1 MSRVRTGWIL
11 PASVLMA
18 LLLGLL
24 PLPAT
29 LQPLRPYWLALVVAY
44 WVIEA
49 PDSAGLGFAFGVGV
63 VADLMF
69 GSLLGE
75 QALRL
80 VILAFIL
87 QRFRAR
93 LRFFPLSQ
101 QALAIGGLLLND
113 RIVVAAVHMALDE
126 PRLGWQY
133 WWAPLLGMLL
143 WAPVFVLLDS
153 LRLGRRRGK
162 G

>member
-1 MSRVRTGWIL
+1 MSRMRIGWIL
-11 PASVLMA
+11 PLSIVVA

-24 PLPAT
+24 PLPDT
-29 LQPLRPYWLALVVAY
+29 LQPLRPYWLALVLAY

-49 PDSAGLGFAFGVGV
+49 PEHAGLGFAVIVGLI
-63 VADLMF
+63 ADLMF

-80 VILAFIL
+80 VIMTFIL

-101 QALAIGGLLLND
+101 QSLAIGGLLLND
-113 RIVVAAVHMALDE
+113 RIVHTAIHLALGE
-126 PRLGWQY
+126 PSLPWNY

-143 WAPVFVLLDS
+143 WPLLFMLLDA
-153 LRLGRRRGK
+153 LRLGRRG
-162 G
+162 

>member
-1 MSRVRTGWIL
+1 MPLSIIV
-11 PASVLMA
+11 A

-24 PLPAT
+24 PLPDT

-49 PDSAGLGFAFGVGV
+49 PDSAGLGFAVIVGL

-69 GSLLGE
+69 GTLLGE

-80 VILAFIL
+80 LIMAFIL

-93 LRFFPLSQ
+93 LRFFPMSQ

-113 RIVVAAVHMALDE
+113 RIVTTVVHLALGE
-126 PRLGWQY
+126 PTLPWQY
-133 WWAPLLGMLL
+133 WWAPLLGMAL
-143 WAPVFVLLDS
+143 WLPLYVLLDAV
-153 LRLGRRRGK
+153 RLGKRGR
-162 G
+162 